1 VSGRKIA
8 AAIAKASGC
17 PAEIHR
23 DHFDVTAED
32 VDWLPEIGRRGW
44 ILITK
49 DSKIM
54 RKESERRA
62 LLAANVRAFIFKD
75 KVLGLAAT
83 IALIELL
90 MPKILEAIEIYQS
103 PFVFSMELPGSLT
116 PLSELIRKPL

>member
-1 VSGRKIA
+1 
-8 AAIAKASGC
+8 
-17 PAEIHR
+17 
-23 DHFDVTAED
+23 

-103 PFVFSMELPGSLT
+103 PFVFSM
-116 PLSELIRKPL
+116 